1 MSLEQTLSADIVTA
15 MRAKDA
21 TRLTA
26 LAATAPPAIPA
37 YLKKSLLEVIVVS
50 FIQ

>member
-1 MSLEQTLSADIVTA
+1 MVLGLVCITGSG
-15 MRAKDA
+15 RAAIA